1 MADHQQT
8 QQKGRTAPDP
18 DDPRKPDD
26 PPDLHGPTLK
36 YVLRRTLRE
45 FSKDQCT
52 DLAAALVYFAVLAL
66 FPALIALVS
75 LLGPVSNVAAHARAS
90 FPERTIN
97 NGPINTS
104 LSNYG

>member
-18 DDPRKPDD
+18 DDARKPED
-26 PPDLHGPTLK
+26 PADLQKPTLT

-75 LLGPVSNVAAHARAS
+75 LLGLVGQGGAVTDVVGQVVGAVADQDRKS
-90 FPERTIN
+90 VV
-97 NGPINTS
+97 
-104 LSNYG
+104 